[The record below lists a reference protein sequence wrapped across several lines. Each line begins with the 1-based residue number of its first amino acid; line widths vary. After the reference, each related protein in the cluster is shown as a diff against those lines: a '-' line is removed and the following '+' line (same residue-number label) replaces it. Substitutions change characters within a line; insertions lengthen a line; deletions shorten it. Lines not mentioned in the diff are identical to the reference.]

1 VTLRELR
8 PDISLPGTSGRP
20 ATAFVL
26 GGGGNLGAIQVG
38 MLRALYEQGARPD
51 ALFGCSV
58 GAINS
63 AVLAGD
69 PSMDGIERLADIWR
83 NLDGDV
89 ICPPGRLSGLLLLT
103 RKYRSL
109 QSNDALHQLLERAVD
124 YRLIEESAVPLEVV
138 ATSLYT
144 GREQWFRSGPLI
156 PAVLASCALPAVLP
170 PVEINGERFIDGAV
184 VDNVP
189 ISRAVAAGAGR
200 IYVLH
205 VGNFE
210 RPRPEPK
217 RPIDALLQS
226 FSIARSYRFQMEV
239 RSPAAGVEL
248 IVLPSIDPGPVRPN
262 DFGKS
267 RVLMERAYAAATAF
281 LESDRPIAVGH

>member
-1 VTLRELR
+1 MTMQELR
-8 PDISLPGTSGRP
+8 PVISLTGTTGRRS
-20 ATAFVL
+20 TALVL

-38 MLRALYEQGARPD
+38 MLRALYEQGVQPD

-58 GAINS
+58 GAVNA

-69 PSMDGIERLADIWR
+69 PTMDGVERLAEIWR
-83 NLDGDV
+83 HLDSDV

-109 QSNDALHQLLERAVD
+109 QSNDALCHLLEAALS
-124 YRLIEESAVPLEVV
+124 YRLLEEAAIPVEVI

-144 GREQWFRSGPLI
+144 GREQWFRSGPVI

-189 ISRAVAAGAGR
+189 ISRAVAAGATK

-210 RPRPEPK
+210 RRRPEPK

-226 FSIARSYRFQMEV
+226 FSIARSYRFQMETRHPV
-239 RSPAAGVEL
+239 PGVEL
-248 IVLPSIDPGPVRPN
+248 VVLPSVDPGPIRPN

-267 RVLMERAYAAATAF
+267 RILMERAYAAATVF
-281 LESDRPIAVGH
+281 LDTGHRVAAGH